1 MFFSYNCWLVISL
14 FVIGLFCCP
23 CEMNYEIYHKS
34 RFSRCNNNDKYY
46 SRLHELTQKID
57 VFIVVGGPGVTAG
70 NSYSEED
77 IIMVDKAALA
87 AAAKADDEELE
98 RARNA
103 RGDTVY
109 QCTVCP
115 ASFQVFCFHNES
127 VL

>member
-1 MFFSYNCWLVISL
+1 MSICI
-14 FVIGLFCCP
+14 
-23 CEMNYEIYHKS
+23 H
-34 RFSRCNNNDKYY
+34 
-46 SRLHELTQKID
+46 RLHELTQKID
-57 VFIVVGGPGVTAG
+57 VFIVVGGSSLASGG
-70 NSYSEED
+70 CYNEED

-115 ASFQVFCFHNES
+115 ASFQVRQLNSINTSS
-127 VL
+127 VGNA